1 MKIKVKPSYKYKIRT
16 EEEMNKFLHNKRKGS
31 AVFKN
36 KKKYNRKNKY
46 GELYE

>member
-1 MKIKVKPSYKYKIRT
+1 MKIKIKPSYKYKIRT
-16 EEEMNKFLHNKRKGS
+16 EEEMNKFLHKRKGS

-46 GELYE
+46 GDFYE